1 MINQYYLRE
10 LERLRTL
17 GAQFSREHPALA
29 SMLAQEQTDPDVK
42 HLLEGSAFL
51 TGLVYAK
58 LDDELPEFLY
68 AMLQMAAPHYLRH
81 IPCLTMIA
89 FTPKR
94 ALREALTIK
103 RGTIVNSRPIDGTA
117 CPFAICRD
125 VVMAPMTISR
135 AFLSGAGANGSL
147 RLEFT
152 LSDME
157 LKSLP
162 PDILH
167 FTLAGNYS
175 EAADLFMVL
184 QRGVREIRLIP
195 GPGGEILRLPRESFI
210 ACGFAEEEAIL
221 PYPPQSFGAF
231 RHLQEYFALP
241 ERFCAFRIKG
251 LADWHSRGTGGSFA
265 LEMDIT
271 NIPAELPQINS
282 DSFRLF
288 VAPAINLFSSSA
300 EPIVLDHR
308 NPAYLVTPS
317 GANRSHYQ
325 VFSVNKVRG
334 SIQGSPEKR
343 EYRPFL
349 AVRMANE
356 MGLVYS
362 LSPRASLLHGEIE
375 QWLSVSYVPEAP
387 LLTEI
392 LSLDIMCTNGS
403 LPERLKIG
411 QIDQPSSDSPE
422 LADFSNLRPASAMSS
437 PPLGSGVLWRLLS
450 HLYLN
455 LLSIANTDNLRSL
468 LQLYIFND
476 TNDRASVLTN
486 RKKVEAIADLTLG
499 GSQRFVGQRL
509 LRGRLIDLRLN
520 SAGFA
525 GLGDLYLFASV
536 LHRFLASYAAI
547 NTYTELKVS
556 DTLGK
561 DEYQWPARLGS
572 RQLL

>member
-1 MINQYYLRE
+1 VINQYYRRE

-17 GAQFSREHPALA
+17 GAQFAREHPALA
-29 SMLAQEQTDPDVK
+29 SMLSQEQTDPDVK
-42 HLLEGSAFL
+42 QLLEGSAFL
-51 TGLVYAK
+51 TSLVYAK

-94 ALREALTIK
+94 ALRETLIIK
-103 RGTIVNSRPIDGTA
+103 RGTIINSRPVDGTA

-125 VVMAPMTISR
+125 VVMAPLSVSR
-135 AFLSGAGANGSL
+135 AELSGAGGSGSL
-147 RLEFT
+147 RLEFA

-162 PDILH
+162 ADILH

-175 EAADLFMVL
+175 EAADLFMLL

-195 GPGGEILRLPRESFI
+195 GPGGEILRLSRQSFS
-210 ACGFAEEEAIL
+210 AGGFAEEEAIL
-221 PYPPQSFGAF
+221 SYLPQSFGAF

-241 ERFCAFRIKG
+241 ERFCAFSIKG
-251 LADWHSRGTGGSFA
+251 LEDWHSRGTGGSFA
-265 LEMDIT
+265 LEMDIAGL
-271 NIPAELPQINS
+271 PARPPQISS

-288 VAPAINLFSSSA
+288 AAPAVNLFAASA

-343 EYRPFL
+343 EYKPFL
-349 AVRMANE
+349 AVRMAND

-362 LSPRASLLHGEIE
+362 LSPRASLIDGAIE
-375 QWLSVSYVPEAP
+375 QWLSVSYVPGAP

-392 LSLDIMCTNGS
+392 LSLDIMCTNGA
-403 LPERLKIG
+403 LPERLKTG
-411 QIDQPSSDSPE
+411 HIDQPSANSPE
-422 LADFSNLRPASAMSS
+422 LADFTNLRPASAMSS

-486 RKKVEAIADLTLG
+486 RKKVEAVSALTL
-499 GSQRFVGQRL
+499 SAAQRFAGRRL
-509 LRGRLIDLRLN
+509 LRGRSIDLRLN
-520 SAGFA
+520 SDGFVSA
-525 GLGDLYLFASV
+525 GDLHIFSSV
-536 LHRFLASYAAI
+536 LHCFLASYAAV